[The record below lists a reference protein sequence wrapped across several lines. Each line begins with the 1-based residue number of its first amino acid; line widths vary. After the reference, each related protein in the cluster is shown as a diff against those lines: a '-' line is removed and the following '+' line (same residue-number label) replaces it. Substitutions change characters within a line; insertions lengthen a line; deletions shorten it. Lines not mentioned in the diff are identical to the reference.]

1 MSKKFFKNRRII
13 IISIL
18 VLILILISIFIF
30 KYYSSNTNWWIWNSW
45 LTITGS
51 VIETDF
57 TYSGTVEDLFWG
69 LLTLKKYDWSEK
81 DYILNHDSLL
91 IWIDWNKITVND
103 IKKWFTIVISGK
115 NIDKAQVIKKLTIIN
130 EVNIIINSPIDS
142 QEITSPIIIKWE
154 ARVYEN
160 TINYTISDSSWKV
173 LGQWIWTTNSL
184 NSSRFWIFTIKANYR
199 KSTTKTGSIEVFE
212 ASEKDG
218 SIINSTK
225 VNIIFWKVSNWISL

>member
-13 IISIL
+13 ITSIL
-18 VLILILISIFIF
+18 VLILVLIIVFIL
-30 KYYSSNTNWWIWNSW
+30 KYYYSNINWWTWNSW

-51 VIETDF
+51 IIETDF

-69 LLTLKKYDWSEK
+69 LLTLKKYDWNEK

-115 NIDKAQVIKKLTIIN
+115 NINKAQIIKKLTIIN
-130 EVNIIINSPIDS
+130 EVNIIVNSPIDS

-218 SIINSTK
+218 SIINFTK
-225 VNIIFWKVSNWISL
+225 VNIIFWKASNWISL

>member
-1 MSKKFFKNRRII
+1 MSKKFLKNRRII

-18 VLILILISIFIF
+18 ALILVVIIVFIF
-30 KYYSSNTNWWIWNSW
+30 KYYSSNNNWWTWNSW

-51 VIETDF
+51 VIETNF
-57 TYSGTVEDLFWG
+57 SYSGTIEDLFWG
-69 LLTLKKYDWSEK
+69 LLTLKKHDWSEG

-91 IWIDWNKITVND
+91 IWVDWNKITIND

-130 EVNIIINSPIDS
+130 EVNIIVNSPTNS

-154 ARVYEN
+154 ARTYEN
-160 TINYTISDSSWKV
+160 TINYIISDSSWKV
-173 LGQWIWTTNSL
+173 LGQWMWTTNSP
-184 NSSRFWIFTIKANYR
+184 NSSKFWTFTIKANYR
-199 KSTTKTGSIEVFE
+199 KSTTKAGSIEVFE
-212 ASEKDG
+212 VSEKDG

-225 VNIIFWKVSNWISL
+225 VNIIFWKASNWISL